1 MEMVVKRSMSNIIP
15 DNLFPKLPLDK
26 GVEIAVD
33 YIKLY
38 LKSFFDFISEALKWV
53 SGNLADVLS
62 IGSPFI
68 LIIIL
73 TALAWWLSGWKLG
86 IFTLVGFGLINN
98 LRYWDDT
105 VITLALIVVSVL
117 IAIIIAIPIGIW
129 MSQNDKAQSI
139 ISPVLDFMQ
148 TMPAFVYLIPA
159 VIFFGLSVVPG
170 IIATIIF
177 SMPPAVRLTNLG
189 IRQVDEELIEASN
202 AFGSTTWQRLRK
214 VQLPLATPTIM
225 AGINQTIMLSLS
237 MVVIA
242 SLVGAPGLGKIVYRS
257 VTTIEVGEGF
267 EAGLALVILAMV
279 LDRITQGAT
288 KKRS

>member
-1 MEMVVKRSMSNIIP
+1 
-15 DNLFPKLPLDK
+15 
-26 GVEIAVD
+26 
-33 YIKLY
+33 
-38 LKSFFDFISEALKWV
+38 
-53 SGNLADVLS
+53 
-62 IGSPFI
+62 

-159 VIFFGLSVVPG
+159 VIFFGLSVEIG
-170 IIATIIF
+170 RA
-177 SMPPAVRLTNLG
+177 SCRERLW
-189 IRQVDEELIEASN
+189 I
-202 AFGSTTWQRLRK
+202 
-214 VQLPLATPTIM
+214 
-225 AGINQTIMLSLS
+225 
-237 MVVIA
+237 
-242 SLVGAPGLGKIVYRS
+242 
-257 VTTIEVGEGF
+257 
-267 EAGLALVILAMV
+267 
-279 LDRITQGAT
+279 
-288 KKRS
+288 

>member
-1 MEMVVKRSMSNIIP
+1 MEMVVNQMM
-15 DNLFPKLPLDK
+15 DNLFPKLPLAE
-26 GVEIAVD
+26 GVEIAVEFLKLHLKGFFGVISD
-33 YIKLY
+33 TIKW
-38 LKSFFDFISEALKWV
+38 ISSHLID
-53 SGNLADVLS
+53 LLS

-105 VITLALIVVSVL
+105 VITLSLIVVSVL